1 MTEANQKPEFGTR
14 YFNDI
19 SKGMS
24 ATDTKIVSERDVIT
38 FAEITGDTN
47 PIHLDVNYARD
58 SIFGRRV
65 SHGMLVAGLIS
76 AVFGGKFPGKG
87 WIYVNQSLQFQ
98 NPVFI
103 GEMVTAT
110 VIAKKLI
117 SHKQMVEFDVI
128 ASVEEKCVVTG
139 VATLMSP
146 KRPICRR

>member
-1 MTEANQKPEFGTR
+1 MIKANREPESGTR

-24 ATDTKIVSERDVIT
+24 GTDSKIISERDVVT
-38 FAEITGDTN
+38 FAEITGDRN
-47 PIHLDVNYARD
+47 PIHVDADYARD

-76 AVFGGKFPGKG
+76 AVFGCKFPGKG
-87 WIYVNQSLQFQ
+87 WIYVNQALQFQ

-117 SHKQMVEFDVI
+117 SHKQMVEFDII

-146 KRPICRR
+146 KRTV

>member
-1 MTEANQKPEFGTR
+1 MTKANQEPRSNTR

-24 ATDTKIVSERDVIT
+24 ATDTKIISERDVVT
-38 FAEITGDTN
+38 FAEITGDRN
-47 PIHLDVNYARD
+47 PIHIDADYARD
-58 SIFGRRV
+58 SIFGQRV

-76 AVFGGKFPGKG
+76 AVFGCKFPGKG
-87 WIYVNQSLQFQ
+87 WIYINQSLQFQ

-103 GEMVTAT
+103 GERVTTT

-117 SHKQMVEFDVI
+117 PHKQMVEFDIIV
-128 ASVEEKCVVTG
+128 SVKEKCVVTG

-146 KRPICRR
+146 ESPV